1 MTVAVYPGSFDPIT
15 KGHMDIV
22 ERAAQIFHEVIVA
35 VVINP
40 NKKPLFTMDER
51 VEMIRMAV
59 SHISN
64 VRVESFSGLLVD
76 FTRKQGARAI
86 VRGLRAVSDFEVEFQ
101 MALMNKRLYPEV
113 ETVFMATHTDYA
125 FLSSSMVKE
134 VASFGG
140 DVSDYLP
147 PAVLAR
153 MAEKYGDTVR
163 GKAPVR

>member
-15 KGHMDIV
+15 KGHLDIV
-22 ERAAQIFHEVIVA
+22 ERAAQIFNEVIVA
-35 VVINP
+35 VAINP

-51 VEMIRMAV
+51 VEMIRMAS
-59 SHISN
+59 SHIPN

-76 FTRKQGARAI
+76 FTRKQGAQAI

-101 MALMNKRLYPEV
+101 MALMNKRLYPEA

-140 DVSDYLP
+140 EVSDYLP
-147 PAVLAR
+147 PAVLKK
-153 MAEKYGDTVR
+153 MAEKFGDTVW
-163 GKAPVR
+163 GKASAR